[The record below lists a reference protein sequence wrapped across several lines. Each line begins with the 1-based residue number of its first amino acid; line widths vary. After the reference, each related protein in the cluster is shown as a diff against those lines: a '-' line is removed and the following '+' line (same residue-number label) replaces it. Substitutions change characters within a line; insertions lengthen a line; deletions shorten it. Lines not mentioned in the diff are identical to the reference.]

1 MKKSKK
7 EILKNLRQEGS
18 IITPDVLNNVYK
30 AIGVDPIAL
39 GEKEKTIERRLQSEA
54 EVFVPQ
60 NQVSVYAASEKP
72 RLSLKTLFQKPRFV
86 SIFATAMMAVILSVT
101 LIGLRLGGFFVIDPT
116 DSNTTTNPVT
126 VPLPIENDQQVFSVG
141 ALSANVLFDAVE
153 DAGGAGQFRALLN
166 DTDVDIILSQFPPYL
181 EMVEQLLSSDGE
193 LETISEL
200 SNREDYDFKETIVAY
215 DLLGGNLNYIIYYNV
230 ETLVEEAA
238 ETQYSF
244 NGIIIYGDSTDE
256 YDIEGNRF
264 IEGDETKIK
273 MTIHYDENNYI
284 ESIYK
289 IEDDGAKYDIR
300 VFENNDIISSSRLKI
315 ETEEEET
322 KLKLD
327 FTNESG
333 TYSYNIKFDEEDSN
347 AMFVRY
353 HINLEDDTPHQG
365 TIKIKIIVDE
375 ETNEI
380 EYEMVI
386 KPNGEGQGTTH
397 NENRGNG
404 KGQGSGQGNN
414 N

>member
-322 KLKLD
+322 QLKLD

>member
-30 AIGVDPIAL
+30 AIGVDPTAL

-264 IEGDETKIK
+264 IEGNETKIK

-322 KLKLD
+322 QLKLD

>member
-39 GEKEKTIERRLQSEA
+39 REKEKTIERRLQSEA

-193 LETISEL
+193 LETICEF

-322 KLKLD
+322 QLKLD

-333 TYSYNIKFDEEDSN
+333 TYSYNIKFDEEDSS

-353 HINLEDDTPHQG
+353 HINLKDDTPHQG